1 VFSGTK
7 NTRPTSRSEGDF
19 AAALIAEYEA
29 LRQEVG
35 NRQTLSYAIIAVDL
49 AAFGSGVTAAGGHP
63 EVMIGLAVVSTL
75 LWMFWQAQTMQI
87 DRIAAYV
94 ALRLRPALV
103 RHYGY
108 DVLGW
113 EGYVRRLTW
122 SRETAVHALYDG
134 RRNDKG
140 TYISRSRDGIYISLL
155 LGGGTPLFLGFVS
168 ATEFQATSKAIA
180 FEVASALGLVLWAY
194 ALVSAISVMRA
205 DKAIARQ
212 IIESDTDLRRWLDE
226 NASPAAPE

>member
-1 VFSGTK
+1 MM
-7 NTRPTSRSEGDF
+7 N
-19 AAALIAEYEA
+19 
-29 LRQEVG
+29 
-35 NRQTLSYAIIAVDL
+35 
-49 AAFGSGVTAAGGHP
+49 
-63 EVMIGLAVVSTL
+63 GLWVVSVVVH
-75 LWMFWQAQTMQI
+75 
-87 DRIAAYV
+87 AYV

-103 RHYGY
+103 KHYRC

-134 RRNDKG
+134 RPDDKG
-140 TYISRSRDGIYISLL
+140 TYISRNRDGIYISLL
-155 LGGGTPLFLGFVS
+155 LGGGTPLFLGIVS

-180 FEVASALGLVLWAY
+180 FEVASALGLILWAY

-212 IIESDTDLRRWLDE
+212 IIEGDNDLHQWLKD
-226 NASPAAPE
+226 NATPAPAE